1 MPLGTIDRT
10 PPPFFRQGPS
20 ALTKLVVCAALA
32 VFLMVADR
40 RFAVVQ
46 PMRAGLAT
54 VLLPLQRA
62 LMVPGELLSGGG
74 AYLRGLEQ
82 AREAEAAADRRL
94 VEVSAQARRADVLAA
109 ENDELR
115 RLLGLLPSMPPRTVA
130 AEVLYEARDAYSH
143 KLVIGRGQTQGVVA
157 GSPVLDADGVLGQ
170 VTRVYP
176 LSAEVTLLTDKD
188 ARIPV
193 LNPRTGLRAV
203 AFGGAQGP
211 AGPMLE
217 LRYLPAESDVKPG
230 DPWVTNGLDGVFPP
244 GWPVGVAADVER
256 RGEGVYARVLLE
268 PAATEEGVRH
278 VLLLEPAPPTP
289 ALAASSAASAGSAA
303 AGSAS
308 GPAPADGEA
317 GPRNAGRGAS
327 GAKP

>member
-1 MPLGTIDRT
+1 MPFGTLDRT

-32 VFLMVADR
+32 VLLMVADR

-46 PMRAGLAT
+46 PMRAALAT

-62 LMVPGELLSGGG
+62 LMVPGELLTGGG

-82 AREAEAAADRRL
+82 AREAEAAAERQL
-94 VEVSAQARRADVLAA
+94 AEVVAQARRADVLAG
-109 ENDELR
+109 ENAELR
-115 RLLGLLPSMPPRTVA
+115 RLLGLLPSMPPRTLA
-130 AEVLYEARDAYSH
+130 AEVLFEARDAYSH
-143 KLVIGRGQTQGVVA
+143 RLTIDHGQAQGVSA
-157 GSPVLDADGVLGQ
+157 GAPVLVADGVLGQ

-176 LSAEVTLLTDKD
+176 LSAEITLLTDKD

-193 LNPRTGLRAV
+193 INARTGLRAV

-211 AGPMLE
+211 TGPMLE
-217 LRYLPAESDVKPG
+217 LRYLPAESDVQAG
-230 DPWVTNGLDGVFPP
+230 DAWVTNGLDGVFPP
-244 GWPVGVAADVER
+244 GWPVGVATEVER
-256 RGEGVYARVLLE
+256 RGEGVYARVLLA

-278 VLLLEPAPPTP
+278 VLLLEPAPPPP
-289 ALAASSAASAGSAA
+289 AQSAPAAAS
-303 AGSAS
+303 
-308 GPAPADGEA
+308 APADG
-317 GPRNAGRGAS
+317 PRDAAVANVAAASQPGRGAS